1 MTDSSVHDT
10 GFVTSVRGAVIDVS
24 FAGGVLPAINS
35 ALVVEW
41 DRPEALVLEVHSH
54 VDPATIR
61 GIALQATAGLAR
73 GTNVRATGAPVSVP
87 VGDAVLGRLLDVM
100 GTLRDRGP
108 GLPADTPRRSIHNA
122 PPKLADETSNN
133 AVFETG
139 IKVIDLL
146 APLAQGGKAAMF
158 GGAGVGK
165 TVLVMELIHA
175 MVQKYQGISVFA
187 GVGERSREGHEMLT
201 AMQGSG
207 VLARTVLVY
216 GQMNEPPG
224 ARWRVPLTALT
235 IAEYF
240 RDQKHQNVLL
250 LMDNVFRFV
259 QAGSELSS
267 LLGRLPSRVGYQPTL
282 ATEVA
287 SLQERIASVAS
298 AAVTAIQAVYVP
310 ADDFTDPAV
319 TAISSHMD
327 SIIMLSRNLAA
338 QGFYPSIDPLASSSV
353 LLDPLVVG
361 DAHYRVA
368 ERVREA
374 LARFKE
380 LQDIIALLGVEEL
393 GTADRQTVGRARRL
407 QRFLSQPFQVTEAF
421 TGIPGRSV
429 ALADTLAGCSS
440 ILDGETDDWAE
451 GSLYMIGTLDEARQ
465 KDQAARHNPKPDEN
479 PQAKAEAAA

>member
-1 MTDSSVHDT
+1 MTALEPIGKVIAI
-10 GFVTSVRGAVIDVS
+10 RGAVVDVH
-24 FAGGVLPAINS
+24 FGDGMLPAVNT
-35 ALVVEW
+35 ALVVAW

-54 VDPATIR
+54 VNETTIR
-61 GIALQATAGLAR
+61 GIALQATSGLAR
-73 GTNVRATGAPVSVP
+73 ATEVHSTGAPVSVP
-87 VGDAVLGRLLDVM
+87 VGDAVLGRLLDVV
-100 GTLRDRGP
+100 GAVRDRGP
-108 GLPADTPRRSIHNA
+108 DLPADTPRRSIHNA
-122 PPKLADETSNN
+122 PPALKDETS
-133 AVFETG
+133 ATTLYETG

-146 APLAQGGKAAMF
+146 APLAMGGKAAMF

-175 MVQKYQGISVFA
+175 MVEKYKGISVFA
-187 GVGERSREGHEMLT
+187 GVGERSREGHELLT
-201 AMQGSG
+201 DMQGSG

-250 LMDNVFRFV
+250 LMDNAFRFV

-287 SLQERIASVAS
+287 LLEERIASVAG

-319 TAISSHMD
+319 TAISGHMD
-327 SIIMLSRNLAA
+327 SMIMLSRALAA
-338 QGFYPSIDPLASSSV
+338 QAFYPAIDPLASSSV
-353 LLDPLVVG
+353 LLDPLIVG
-361 DAHYRVA
+361 IDHYRVA
-368 ERVREA
+368 EETREA
-374 LARFKE
+374 LARLKD

-393 GTADRQTVGRARRL
+393 SVTDRLTVKRARRL
-407 QRFLSQPFQVTEAF
+407 QRFLSQPFVVTEAF
-421 TGIPGRSV
+421 TGKPGRSV
-429 ALADTLAGCSS
+429 SRADTLAGCTA
-440 ILDGETDDWAE
+440 ILAGETDDWE
-451 GSLYMIGTLDEARQ
+451 ESSLYMVGNLAEARE
-465 KDQAARHNPKPDEN
+465 K
-479 PQAKAEAAA
+479 EAAATKGGKHP

>member
-1 MTDSSVHDT
+1 MGEVA
-10 GFVTSVRGAVIDVS
+10 SVRGAVVDVA
-24 FAGGVLPAINS
+24 FGDGPLPAINT
-35 ALVVEW
+35 ALTVEW
-41 DRPEALVLEVHSH
+41 DRAESLVLEVHSH
-54 VDPATIR
+54 VDARTVR
-61 GIALQATAGLAR
+61 AIALQATAGLMR
-73 GTNVRATGAPVSVP
+73 HTPVRPTGAPISVP
-87 VGDAVLGRLLDVM
+87 VGDATLGRLLDVL
-100 GTLRDRGP
+100 GTIRDRGP
-108 GLPADTPRRSIHNA
+108 ALPSDTPRRSIHN
-122 PPKLADETSNN
+122 PPPALADETSTTE
-133 AVFETG
+133 VFETG

-146 APLAQGGKAAMF
+146 APMAQGGKAAMF

-175 MVQKYQGISVFA
+175 MVEKYKGISVFA
-187 GVGERSREGHEMLT
+187 GVGERSREGHELLT
-201 AMQGSG
+201 DMQSSG

-235 IAEYF
+235 IAEHF

-259 QAGSELSS
+259 QAGSEVSG

-287 SLQERIASVAS
+287 SLQERIASVAGAS
-298 AAVTAIQAVYVP
+298 VTAIQAVYVP

-327 SIIMLSRNLAA
+327 SIIVLSRTLAVE
-338 QGFYPSIDPLASSSV
+338 GFYPAVDPLASSSV

-361 DAHYRVA
+361 DEHYALA
-368 ERVREA
+368 ERAREV
-374 LARFKE
+374 LARFKD

-393 GTADRQTVGRARRL
+393 GAEDRLIVKRARRL
-407 QRFLSQPFQVTEAF
+407 QRFLSQPFVVTAAF
-421 TGIPGRSV
+421 TGAPGRSV
-429 ALADTLAGCSS
+429 RRADTLAGCRA

-451 GSLYMIGTLDEARQ
+451 SSLYMVGTVDEAR
-465 KDQAARHNPKPDEN
+465 
-479 PQAKAEAAA
+479 AKEAAAAKTGGPA